1 MSFVDELE
9 QKLAEVSAKAEGEL
23 KDVADKVSEAFQKLV
38 EDDGVADEVTEKVAA
53 VLKGAADKLD
63 VVADKVS
70 GLFEE
75 KQPEPAE

>member
-1 MSFVDELE
+1 MSVVDELE
-9 QKLAEVSAKAEGEL
+9 QKLAEVSAKAQGEL
-23 KDVADKVSEAFQKLV
+23 KDVADHVATAFHKLV
-38 EDDGVADEVTEKVAA
+38 ADDGVADKVTEEVAA

-75 KQPEPAE
+75 KQSEPAE